1 MVIDQGRWFIYTSA
15 VSTISSAHLR
25 IWNPNFGTPD
35 IREYAKPR
43 AVTTTIFFPS
53 GVSEFASPRSPFLT
67 SNDGFPE
74 NPKAYIGKTRS
85 SYIKL
90 KRIISKEQVQC
101 SRCQSKKIRCNRAD
115 PRCDKCEA
123 TGAECIYPSR
133 KPRATRRA

>member
-43 AVTTTIFFPS
+43 AVTKLS
-53 GVSEFASPRSPFLT
+53 SSSPGLRALHLPVHHLT
-67 SNDGFPE
+67 SNDEFPE
-74 NPKAYIGKTRS
+74 NSKAYIGKTRP

-90 KRIISKEQVQC
+90 ERIIPKEQV
-101 SRCQSKKIRCNRAD
+101 
-115 PRCDKCEA
+115 
-123 TGAECIYPSR
+123 
-133 KPRATRRA
+133 